1 MGEWPGFGLGTELYA
16 VLGHVL
22 TGVFIL
28 LILSAREETQSP
40 FGWML
45 AVVFVPWLA
54 GPAYLVFGG
63 YRVRRVARRRFNS
76 DQAFMR
82 ALPAHLGGFPEPP
95 PDHRFELSPQRAA
108 REDYPDTTGNHVAV
122 FGHGDDKYAR
132 LEADIRAAADHIHLA
147 YYVWAND
154 ATGRWLRDLLV
165 DKAAEGVEVR
175 VLYDAWGA
183 LSAGWLLRPLV
194 RAGGRV
200 RAFAP
205 LLSPFSVLGANL
217 RNHRKIAVI
226 DGRIAYTGGINIGD
240 DYRGRIGVRLW
251 KDLHLRIEGPG
262 TRQITSV
269 FAKDWHYVSGEA
281 LVDQR
286 YYPRTEAD
294 GPSVCRALPSGPG
307 QYWRAFHETVF
318 NAITAARDWVELVT
332 PYYVPDQSLQMAL
345 SSAARRGVCV
355 RMLVPRHNNHPLVA
369 AASNSF
375 YLELLEA
382 GVEIYRSH
390 QGMVHGKQVTVDG
403 SWATVGS
410 ANLDSRSFY
419 LNYELNLIL
428 QDQGPINSLSVLFE
442 DELRTA
448 DRVTLEE
455 FYQRP
460 TWRHG
465 WEGLARTLSPML

>member
-1 MGEWPGFGLGTELYA
+1 MEAWPGFGLGTELYA
-16 VLGHVL
+16 VLGHFL

-40 FGWML
+40 FGWIL

-54 GPAYLVFGG
+54 GPAYLIFGG
-63 YRVRRVARRRFNS
+63 YRVRRVAHRRTQS
-76 DQAFMR
+76 DLAFMGS
-82 ALPAHLGGFPEPP
+82 LPAALGGLGEDAPAE
-95 PDHRFELSPQRAA
+95 RAELTPQRAA

-122 FGHGDDKYAR
+122 FGHGEDKYAR
-132 LEADIRAAADHIHLA
+132 LEADVRSATDHIHLA

-165 DKAAEGVEVR
+165 AKAAEGVEVR

-183 LSAGWLLRPLV
+183 PAAGWLLRPLA
-194 RAGGRV
+194 RAGGWV

-205 LLSPFSVLGANL
+205 LLSPYSVLGANL

-226 DGRIAYTGGINIGD
+226 DGRVAYTGGVNIGD
-240 DYRGRIGVRLW
+240 DYRGRIGARLW
-251 KDLHLRIEGPG
+251 KDLHLRIEGPV
-262 TRQITSV
+262 TRQITSI

-281 LVDQR
+281 LVADR
-286 YYPRTEAD
+286 FFPCSDAD

-318 NAITAARDWVELVT
+318 NAVTAARDWVQVVT
-332 PYYVPDQSLQMAL
+332 PYYVPDQAMQMAL
-345 SSAARRGVCV
+345 ASAARRGVRV

-375 YLELLEA
+375 YQELLEA
-382 GVEIYRSH
+382 GVAIYRSH
-390 QGMVHGKQVTVDG
+390 EGMVHGKQVTVDG
-403 SWATVGS
+403 RWATVGS
-410 ANLDSRSFY
+410 ANLDARSFY

-428 QDQGPINSLSVLFE
+428 QDQGPINTLSMLFE

-448 DRVTLEE
+448 EAITLAE
-455 FYQRP
+455 FRQRP
-460 TWRHG
+460 AWKHG
-465 WEGLARTLSPML
+465 VEGLARTLSPML